1 MQVLSM
7 SQRQKT
13 VLLVYTCFRA
23 KQKKQ
28 SKWMKK
34 HILTNPKKTPKK
46 NKQKPPNKTGL
57 LQQHHLA
64 TQTVYNRGQLN
75 HIYCDVSSLSL
86 LLVQNDNF
94 ILLTLLKAQH
104 LMEVKV
110 KKCYSTHTA
119 QC

>member
-1 MQVLSM
+1 MDE
-7 SQRQKT
+7 KA
-13 VLLVYTCFRA
+13 YICP
-23 KQKKQ
+23 KKQ
-28 SKWMKK
+28 TPPPQK
-34 HILTNPKKTPKK
+34 NPKKT
-46 NKQKPPNKTGL
+46 PPNKTGL

-104 LMEVKV
+104 LMEVK
-110 KKCYSTHTA
+110 KCYSTHTA